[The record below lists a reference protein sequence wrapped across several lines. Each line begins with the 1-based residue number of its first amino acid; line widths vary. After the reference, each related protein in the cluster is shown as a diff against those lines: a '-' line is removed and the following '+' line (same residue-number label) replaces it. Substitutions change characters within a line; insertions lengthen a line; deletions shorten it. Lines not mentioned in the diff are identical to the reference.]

1 MSPTTERLPNLAAA
15 ALAAFFAVAL
25 SGCSGLLPR
34 QKISTETP
42 WQSYKE
48 VQEVFDQIKPFETT
62 IQDLKEFKLDP
73 ESNANVAILNYSDV
87 IRRFIPSPA
96 INPKE
101 LDVGVME
108 CIQAKTQCRGYEID
122 HKVSNRNRNGSF
134 WLDFTNFKRR
144 TEIEGW
150 RFNGVILIKD
160 NKVVY
165 KLTGGQPQI
174 REVEESSS
182 PLGPLQAPLQSF
194 GESRLF
200 RF

>member
-1 MSPTTERLPNLAAA
+1 MTCTTDRLPK
-15 ALAAFFAVAL
+15 FAVVIAGLLALSL
-25 SGCSGLLPR
+25 SGCMGLLPR

-42 WQSYKE
+42 WHSYKE

-62 IQDLKEFKLDP
+62 RQDLKEFKLDP
-73 ESNANVAILNYSDV
+73 ETNPNVAILNYSDV
-87 IRRFIPSPA
+87 IRRFIPSTG

-101 LDVGVME
+101 LDAGVLE
-108 CIQAKTQCRGYEID
+108 CVQARTQCRGFEID
-122 HKVSNRNRNGSF
+122 HKVSNRQRAGSF
-134 WLDFTNFKRR
+134 WMDFTNFKRR
-144 TEIEGW
+144 TEIDGW
-150 RFNGVILIKD
+150 RFNGVILLKGD
-160 NKVVY
+160 EVVY

>member
-1 MSPTTERLPNLAAA
+1 MHPMTQRLPQVAAA
-15 ALAAFFAVAL
+15 VCVLAFALG
-25 SGCSGLLPR
+25 GCSSLLPR
-34 QKISTETP
+34 STVSTQTP

-62 IQDLKEFKLDP
+62 LQDLKEFKLDP
-73 ESNANVAILNYSDV
+73 EVNPNVAILNYSDV
-87 IRRFIPSPA
+87 IRRFTTA
-96 INPKE
+96 AMNPKE
-101 LDVGVME
+101 LDAGVLE
-108 CIQAKTQCRGYEID
+108 CIQARTKCRGYEID
-122 HKVSNRNRNGSF
+122 HRVSNRNRAGSF

-160 NKVVY
+160 DTVVY

-174 REVEESSS
+174 REVEESRS

-194 GESRLF
+194 GESRLL

>member
-1 MSPTTERLPNLAAA
+1 MYRITESPTRY
-15 ALAAFFAVAL
+15 AVAL
-25 SGCSGLLPR
+25 LIAASLGGCTSLLPR
-34 QKISTETP
+34 TKISTETP

-62 IQDLKEFKLDP
+62 LQDLKEFKLDP
-73 ESNANVAILNYSDV
+73 TSNSNVAILNYSDV

-96 INPKE
+96 MNPKE
-101 LDVGVME
+101 LDVGVLE
-108 CIQAKTQCRGYEID
+108 CIQARNNCRGYEID
-122 HKVSNRNRNGSF
+122 HKVSNRNRAGSF
-134 WLDFTNFKRR
+134 WMDFTNFRRR

-160 NKVVY
+160 NTVVY
-165 KLTGGQPQI
+165 KLTGGQPSI
-174 REVEESSS
+174 KEVEESTS

-200 RF
+200 KF